1 MEVNKQNYLT
11 INKRPNRRNPAIHF
25 GLPFLYDF
33 GFIMILRS
41 QLPSLIITCSTVI
54 LPTMI
59 VRMITT
65 LINRCYEATN

>member
-1 MEVNKQNYLT
+1 MELNKQKYLI
-11 INKRPNRRNPAIHF
+11 INKSPNRHNPAIHF

-33 GFIMILRS
+33 CFIMILRS

-65 LINRCYEATN
+65 INVI